1 MNSSRHLS
9 LTASAAARST
19 LGRGFGRALSVA
31 MLALGFLGAT
41 WASSAAANIYS
52 FKDENGVTHFSNLP
66 HLDKRYK
73 LVYRIP
79 STWQTRPNAWTPSFP
94 KSVDIGKLV
103 PIIDNAAKTHGV
115 DPRLVHA
122 VIRAESGYNE
132 RALSN
137 KGAVGLM
144 QLIPATAERMG
155 VKNIYDPVEN
165 IFGGTKYLAFLL
177 NMFNGNVELALAGY
191 NAGENAVVRHGHR
204 IPPFAETQAYV
215 PKVLSFYKSPELN
228 RFVPDANRPA
238 NRSAEAS
245 RSAPTNVAS
254 VAPSPTSR
262 APLAPAAT
270 PSGAPLNAAPAP
282 QVIGVTR

>member
-1 MNSSRHLS
+1 MYSVCQPHFRPPSSATHAPRRYRMVLPKW
-9 LTASAAARST
+9 AA
-19 LGRGFGRALSVA
+19 L
-31 MLALGFLGAT
+31 LALVVSGALWT
-41 WASSAAANIYS
+41 STAAANIYS

-79 STWQTRPNAWTPSFP
+79 SAWQTRPNAWTPSFP

-103 PIIDNAAKTHGV
+103 PIIENAAKTHGV
-115 DPRLVHA
+115 DPRLIHA

-191 NAGENAVVRHGHR
+191 NAGENAVIRHGHR

-228 RFVPDANRPA
+228 RFVSDSNRTA
-238 NRSAEAS
+238 AS
-245 RSAPTNVAS
+245 PKNPPTNVAS
-254 VAPSPTSR
+254 VTPSPTR
-262 APLAPAAT
+262 APAT
-270 PSGAPLNAAPAP
+270 GATAGVPLTAAPAP
-282 QVIGVTR
+282 QVIGVPR